1 MSSGN
6 PGILPILRGSRRVS
20 EITNV
25 LKMKNRSLSLANPNG
40 FTLLEI
46 AIVMVIIGLLAGGG
60 IGLMRMLTERKARN
74 ATVDYLQQVRM
85 ALVSYAAN
93 NGRLPW
99 ADSDADGAENSG
111 TATGTLPY
119 LTLQIAPSDAY
130 KRNLRYE
137 INANLATNRSATCS
151 ALRAGLTIRPLV
163 VDADGAT
170 TAFSVAAV
178 LVSAGPMDA
187 DSNGNAFDA
196 LTAGTHQGNNAN
208 GNPNYLRNPP
218 VLSFDDLTA
227 YIGGNELS
235 AHVCEYLDLAVNNN
249 SGSTVYI
256 YDANQ
261 GSDIASLVNGS
272 VNSYNII
279 SSTRIEIRSAAG
291 GGGSI
296 VSSTPPTPIILAGQ
310 DATLNLP

>member
-1 MSSGN
+1 M
-6 PGILPILRGSRRVS
+6 RRYRS
-20 EITNV
+20 PITN
-25 LKMKNRSLSLANPNG
+25 SNG

-46 AIVMVIIGLLAGGG
+46 AIVMVIIGILAGGG

-74 ATVDYLQQVRM
+74 TTVDYLQQVRT
-85 ALVSYAAN
+85 ALISFAAT

-111 TATGTLPY
+111 SAIGTLPY
-119 LTLQIAPSDAY
+119 LALQIAPSDAY

-137 INANLATNRSATCS
+137 INANLATNRTATCS

-163 VDADGAT
+163 VDADGAA

-187 DSNGNAFDA
+187 DSNGNPFDA

-235 AHVCEYLDLAVNNN
+235 AHVCRYLDLAVNNN
-249 SGSTVYI
+249 SGSTVYVF
-256 YDANQ
+256 DVNQ
-261 GSDIASLVNGS
+261 SSDIASLPDGNVD
-272 VNSYNII
+272 SYNII
-279 SSTRIEIRSAAG
+279 SGTRIEIRSAAG
-291 GGGSI
+291 GGGGI

>member
-1 MSSGN
+1 MRRYRSS
-6 PGILPILRGSRRVS
+6 I
-20 EITNV
+20 
-25 LKMKNRSLSLANPNG
+25 ANANG

-46 AIVMVIIGLLAGGG
+46 AIVMVIIGILAGGG
-60 IGLMRMLTERKARN
+60 VSLMGMLTERKARN
-74 ATVDYLQQVRM
+74 ATVDYLKQVRT

-111 TATGTLPY
+111 SATGTLPY

-130 KRNLRYE
+130 RRILQYE
-137 INANLATNRSATCS
+137 INANLATSRSATCS
-151 ALRAGLTIRPLV
+151 ALRAGLAIRPQV
-163 VDADGAT
+163 VDADGAA

-187 DSNGNAFDA
+187 DSNGNVFDA
-196 LTAGTHQGNNAN
+196 LTAGTHQGNNAS

-235 AHVCEYLDLAVNNN
+235 AHVCEYLDMAVNNN

-256 YDANQ
+256 YDVNQ
-261 GSDIASLVNGS
+261 SSDIASLANGN

-279 SSTRIEIRSAAG
+279 SGTRIEIRSAGG

>member
-1 MSSGN
+1 MRRYRS
-6 PGILPILRGSRRVS
+6 PI
-20 EITNV
+20 
-25 LKMKNRSLSLANPNG
+25 ANANG

-46 AIVMVIIGLLAGGG
+46 AIVMVIIGILAGGG
-60 IGLMRMLTERKARN
+60 VGLMRMLTERKARN
-74 ATVDYLQQVRM
+74 ATVDYLQQVRT

-99 ADSDADGAENSG
+99 ADSDADGAENIGSAMG
-111 TATGTLPY
+111 NLPY

-137 INANLATNRSATCS
+137 INANLATSRTATCS
-151 ALRAGLTIRPLV
+151 ALRTGLTIRPLV
-163 VDADGAT
+163 VDADGAA

-187 DSNGNAFDA
+187 DSNGNVFDA
-196 LTAGTHQGNNAN
+196 LAAGTHQGNNAN

-235 AHVCEYLDLAVNNN
+235 AHVCEYLDMAVNNY
-249 SGSTVYI
+249 SGSTVYVH
-256 YDANQ
+256 DANQ
-261 GSDIASLVNGS
+261 GSDIASLPDGNVGN
-272 VNSYNII
+272 YTII
-279 SSTRIEIRSAAG
+279 SGTRIELRNAPNG
-291 GGGSI
+291 NCCI
-296 VSSTPPTPIILAGQ
+296 VSSSPSTPVILAGQ

>member
-1 MSSGN
+1 MHRYRF
-6 PGILPILRGSRRVS
+6 PI
-20 EITNV
+20 
-25 LKMKNRSLSLANPNG
+25 ANANG

-46 AIVMVIIGLLAGGG
+46 AIVMVIIGILAGGG
-60 IGLMRMLTERKARN
+60 VGLMRMLTERKARN
-74 ATVDYLQQVRM
+74 ATVDYLQQVRT
-85 ALVSYAAN
+85 ALVSYAAT

-111 TATGTLPY
+111 SAMGTLPY
-119 LTLQIAPSDAY
+119 LTLQIAPADAY

-137 INANLATNRSATCS
+137 INANLAADRATTCG

-163 VDADGAT
+163 VDADGAA

-187 DSNGNAFDA
+187 DTNGNVFDA
-196 LTAGTHQGNNAN
+196 LAAGTHQGNNAN

-218 VLSFDDLTA
+218 VLAFDDLTA

-235 AHVCEYLDLAVNNN
+235 AHACQYLDMAVNNN

-256 YDANQ
+256 YDVNQ
-261 GSDIASLVNGS
+261 GSDIASLADGNVNA
-272 VNSYNII
+272 YNLI
-279 SSTRIEIRSAAG
+279 SGTRIEIRSAAG

-296 VSSTPPTPIILAGQ
+296 VSSSPPTPIILAGQ

>member
-1 MSSGN
+1 MHRQ
-6 PGILPILRGSRRVS
+6 P
-20 EITNV
+20 
-25 LKMKNRSLSLANPNG
+25 SLLANPRG

-46 AIVMVIIGLLAGGG
+46 AIVMVIIGILAGGG
-60 IGLMRMLTERKARN
+60 VGLMRMLTERKARN
-74 ATVDYLQQVRM
+74 ATVDYLQQVRT
-85 ALVSYAAN
+85 ALVSFAAN

-111 TATGTLPY
+111 SAMGTLPY

-137 INANLATNRSATCS
+137 INANLAASRTATCS

-163 VDADGAT
+163 VDADGAA

-187 DSNGNAFDA
+187 DGNGNVFDA
-196 LTAGTHQGNNAN
+196 LSAGTHQGNNAN

-218 VLSFDDLTA
+218 VLAFDDLTA

-235 AHVCEYLDLAVNNN
+235 AHVCQYLDMAVNNY
-249 SGSTVYI
+249 SGSTVYVH
-256 YDANQ
+256 DANQ
-261 GSDIASLVNGS
+261 GSDIASLPDGNVGN
-272 VNSYNII
+272 YTII
-279 SSTRIEIRSAAG
+279 SGTRIELRSAPNG
-291 GGGSI
+291 NCCI
-296 VSSTPPTPIILAGQ
+296 VSSSPDTPIILAGQ